1 MACSTPK
8 NQLTAYPK
16 GVFYRIQF
24 CQLLAAMIVAGEMF
38 YFIWQLKHG
47 GYRVPWMF
55 FFVSIFFQTS
65 PRLSSGPKGF
75 LLDFILP
82 IC

>member
-1 MACSTPK
+1 MARSTPK
-8 NQLTAYPK
+8 NQPTAYPK
-16 GVFYRIQF
+16 GAFYLIRF

-55 FFVSIFFQTS
+55 FFVSIF
-65 PRLSSGPKGF
+65 SSNQPAIF
-75 LLDFILP
+75 
-82 IC
+82 